1 MYARKLSLRKFIVAM
16 LVVAT
21 FGCLQP
27 MTNAQAQS
35 MWVHNGNGWWYQN
48 ADGSYPANVWQQ
60 IDGQY
65 YYFNGSGYMVSN
77 CWIGNYYL
85 GGNGAMLKNTTTPD
99 GYQVDE
105 NGKWIPTSGWK
116 KNGTGWWYQ
125 NADGSYPVSAWQQ
138 IDGQYYYFNGS
149 GYMVSNCWIGNYY
162 LGGNGAMLKN
172 TTTPDGYQVD
182 ENGKWIPAET
192 NYGGGATWGSSSDS
206 EAHVSTG
213 SGAGAFNPSDPAYL
227 HADGKIIGN
236 VKSRIYHW
244 PGSRSYKRVSMAN
257 AEFFDSADDA
267 EAAGYRAARR

>member
-1 MYARKLSLRKFIVAM
+1 MYARKLSLHKFIVAM

-105 NGKWIPTSGWK
+105 NGKWIP
-116 KNGTGWWYQ
+116 
-125 NADGSYPVSAWQQ
+125 
-138 IDGQYYYFNGS
+138 
-149 GYMVSNCWIGNYY
+149 
-162 LGGNGAMLKN
+162 
-172 TTTPDGYQVD
+172 
-182 ENGKWIPAET
+182 AET
-192 NYGGGATWGSSSDS
+192 NYGGGATWGS
-206 EAHVSTG
+206 G

-236 VKSRIYHW
+236 IKSRIYHW

-257 AEFFDSADDA
+257 AEFFDSAADA
-267 EAAGYRAARR
+267 EAAGYRAAMR

>member
-1 MYARKLSLRKFIVAM
+1 MYARKLSLHKFIVAM

-48 ADGSYPANVWQQ
+48 ADGSYPVSAWQQ

-116 KNGTGWWYQ
+116 KNGAGWWYQ

-182 ENGKWIPAET
+182 ENGKWIPAEM
-192 NYGGGATWGSSSDS
+192 NYGGGATWGSS
-206 EAHVSTG
+206 

-257 AEFFDSADDA
+257 AEFFDSTADA
-267 EAAGYRAARR
+267 EAAGYRAAMH